1 MIYYLMLAIAAVL
14 FASQFLFNQKFE
26 EQCGS
31 SFSSSTAFSLYGG
44 IGGFI
49 VIFALN
55 GFKFDFSWFSLVM
68 AVCCAVIGI
77 LYTFASVKSFEEVNL
92 SAYSVF
98 AMLGGMLLPSVYG
111 IIFRSEEV
119 TPLKILCYILIII
132 ALLFTIDFSK
142 KSGKKIYY
150 AAVFVLNGLT
160 GVISVIHQSNTVY
173 AIADSFSYLMMS
185 RAVQALLC
193 LPFCITE
200 YKTMKKITTKK
211 SLCYAF
217 GFAVFCGIGNLLTL
231 ISLKYLPASVQYPII
246 TGGVMF
252 ISLLISIIRKENITR
267 KNLISTTAAFAAT
280 VLIAI

>member
-1 MIYYLMLAIAAVL
+1 MMYYAMLAAAAVL

-26 EQCGS
+26 TECGS
-31 SFSSSTAFSLYGG
+31 SFASSMAFSLYGG

-49 VIFALN
+49 VLFAIN
-55 GFKFDFSWFSLVM
+55 GFKFDFSWFSLAM
-68 AVCCAVIGI
+68 AVCCAVVGI
-77 LYTFASVKSFEEVNL
+77 LYTIASVKSFEEVNL

-111 IIFRSEEV
+111 IIFRSEEI
-119 TPLKILCYILIII
+119 TPLKILCYVLIIA
-132 ALLFTIDFSK
+132 ALLFTIDFK
-142 KSGKKIYY
+142 QKSGKKIYY

-173 AIADSFSYLMMS
+173 TIVDSFSYLMMS

-200 YKTMKKITTKK
+200 YKTVKNITTKK

-252 ISLLISIIRKENITR
+252 ISLLISVLRKENVTR
-267 KNLISTTAAFAAT
+267 KNVVSTIIAFLST
-280 VLIAI
+280 ILIAI